1 MGRSPPYRKVLII
14 ENEPDVRNVLFVLL
28 AGVGC
33 EGEVAHDI
41 RNALT
46 RISEESFDAVLLDL
60 HCSEGSPEQ
69 VVSQIKEIR
78 PSLVGRVLVI
88 TGDVTSPDVLDT
100 IERQCLP
107 QVRRRH
113 LIKDMLTALRS
124 LF

>member
-14 ENEPDVRNVLFVLL
+14 ENEPDVRNVLYVLL

-107 QVRRRH
+107 QVQRRH
-113 LIKDMLTALRS
+113 LIKDLLTALRS